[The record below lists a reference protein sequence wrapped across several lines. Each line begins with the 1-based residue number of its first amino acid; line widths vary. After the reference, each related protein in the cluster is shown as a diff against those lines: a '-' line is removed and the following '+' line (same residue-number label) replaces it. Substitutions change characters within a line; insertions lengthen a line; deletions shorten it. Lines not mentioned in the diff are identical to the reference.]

1 MKIIITDDHALF
13 REGISLILQNL
24 DEQLTLIEAKSINE
38 LMLHLKNHHDADCLL
53 MDLYMPGKNAF
64 DAIGDIT
71 TQYPTIPIIIL
82 SASNN
87 QDDMHK
93 VIQLGA
99 MGYINK
105 DSSSKVMINAIQL
118 VLAGEIYMPAK
129 MMQVKGENSSHLT
142 PRQQAVLD
150 LMAEGLSNKLIADKL
165 CISEPTVKMHISAIF
180 RFLGVSNRTQAVL
193 KANELKTKQQY

>member
-24 DEQLTLIEAKSINE
+24 DEQLTLIEAKSIDE
-38 LMLHLKNHHDADCLL
+38 LMLHLQHHHDADCLL

-64 DAIGDIT
+64 DAITDIT
-71 TQYPTIPIIIL
+71 AKYPTIPIIIL
-82 SASNN
+82 SASNH

-129 MMQVKGENSSHLT
+129 MMQAKEENTNHLT

-180 RFLGVSNRTQAVL
+180 RFLGVTNRTQAVL